1 MEKHEKFSNT
11 PSTIPPADPGIVV
24 EMSTLRCTLNKPPE
38 WMGYHG
44 KGTWLNT
51 VAYFN

>member
-1 MEKHEKFSNT
+1 MDKLSLEVLCSN
-11 PSTIPPADPGIVV
+11 PGIVF
-24 EMSTLRCTLNKPPE
+24 EMNMLQSTLDKPSQ

-51 VAYFN
+51 VAYFR